1 MLNLYCALTWRGHRC
16 ALIRKSL
23 NLCDLT
29 RKFSSRFRRK
39 FDGNGYR
46 GCALPWRG
54 HESSRNRPTGWLC
67 ELWLACRPRMIWWH
81 LQNPRPIWGFRGQL
95 QYFVGNCSTSGKS
108 VHLASCFWRFLVFFW
123 CFFGGGVVWILKG
136 PIVNSTIEVESSL
149 SVLVD

>member
-1 MLNLYCALTWRGHRC
+1 MGVWLQTSAKFILCPNLKRSQVCFNQEIT
-16 ALIRKSL
+16 KSL
-23 NLCDLT
+23 LLT
-29 RKFSSRFRRK
+29 RKSDVFSVLDSVRK
-39 FDGNGYR
+39 FDGRGYR

-95 QYFVGNCSTSGKS
+95 LYFVGNCSTSGKS

-123 CFFGGGVVWILKG
+123 RWRGLNFERANC
-136 PIVNSTIEVESSL
+136 
-149 SVLVD
+149 